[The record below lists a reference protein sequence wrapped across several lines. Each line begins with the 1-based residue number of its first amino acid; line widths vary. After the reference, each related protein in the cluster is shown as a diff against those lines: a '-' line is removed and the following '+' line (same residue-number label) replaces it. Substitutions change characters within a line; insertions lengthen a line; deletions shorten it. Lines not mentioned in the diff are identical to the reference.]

1 MSTEALSHYQDPQ
14 VLAVAHEMSVE
25 DVIARINKVH
35 DVMQR
40 AMKNGHHYGVIP
52 GTGDKP
58 TLLKPGAELLCV
70 MFRLDPQYQAVAD
83 RTDGLTYTTTCTL
96 WHIPTGQRMGSG
108 MGTCSTRESKYA
120 YRKGK
125 RVCPSCGKDTLN
137 RSKFPPRGAPRDTA
151 PGWYCYAK
159 MGGCGEEFAADDS
172 HITDQPTGR
181 VANEDVAD
189 QENTVLKMSNKRAL
203 VAAVLNV
210 TAASDIFTQD
220 LEDQPRDEPAGAPVM
235 TESVPAAAAPE
246 STGGSQSRT
255 VAAKAGVVVLPTAP
269 TADQRTFAEVEAAE
283 RGQLVVDILE
293 RKRAL
298 KLSDEDWEDYKQKRL
313 GPKGTFQNCDLAALR
328 DLKGDMGHAR

>member
-25 DVIARINKVH
+25 EVIARINKVH

-125 RVCPSCGKDTLN
+125 RVCPSCGKETLN
-137 RSKFPPRGAPRDTA
+137 RSKFPPRGAPKDTP
-151 PGWYCYAK
+151 PGWYCYTK
-159 MGGCGEEFAADDS
+159 ISGCGEEFAADDS
-172 HITDQPTGR
+172 RITDQPTGR

-220 LEDQPRDEPAGAPVM
+220 LEDQPREDVTPPPPPPPPTVETAPDG
-235 TESVPAAAAPE
+235 TF
-246 STGGSQSRT
+246 T
-255 VAAKAGVVVLPTAP
+255 VAAKAGVVVIPTAKA
-269 TADQRTFAEVEAAE
+269 ADQRTFAEAEAAE
-283 RGQLVVDILE
+283 RGALIIEILE

-298 KLSDEDWEDYKQKRL
+298 KLSDDDWEDYKQKRL
-313 GPKGTFQNCDLAALR
+313 GKGTFQSCDLAALR
-328 DLKGDMGHAR
+328 DLKGDMAHAR

>member
-1 MSTEALSHYQDPQ
+1 MSTEALSHYEPAQS
-14 VLAVAHEMSVE
+14 LAVAHEMSVE

-35 DVMQR
+35 DVMKR
-40 AMKNGHHYGVIP
+40 AMKEGHHYGAIP

-58 TLLKPGAELLCV
+58 SLLKPGAELLNV
-70 MFRLDPQYQAVAD
+70 MFRLDPQYSKEE
-83 RTDGLTYTTTCTL
+83 TLYPDGHIKITSTCTL

-108 MGTCSTRESKYA
+108 MGACSTRESKYA

-137 RSKFPPRGAPRDTA
+137 RSKFPPRGAPKDTA

-159 MGGCGEEFAADDS
+159 IGGCGEEFAADDS
-172 HITDQPTGR
+172 RIMDQPTGR
-181 VANEDVAD
+181 VANDDIAD

-220 LEDQPRDEPAGAPVM
+220 LEDQPREDVTPPPPKAD
-235 TESVPAAAAPE
+235 
-246 STGGSQSRT
+246 T
-255 VAAKAGVVVLPTAP
+255 VADKAGVVVIPAATPAE
-269 TADQRTFAEVEAAE
+269 QRTFAEAEAGE
-283 RGQLVVDILE
+283 RGQLVIDILE
-293 RKRAL
+293 RKRTL
-298 KLSDEDWEDYKQKRL
+298 KLSDEDWEDYKHKRL

-328 DLKGDMGHAR
+328 DLKGDLAHAR